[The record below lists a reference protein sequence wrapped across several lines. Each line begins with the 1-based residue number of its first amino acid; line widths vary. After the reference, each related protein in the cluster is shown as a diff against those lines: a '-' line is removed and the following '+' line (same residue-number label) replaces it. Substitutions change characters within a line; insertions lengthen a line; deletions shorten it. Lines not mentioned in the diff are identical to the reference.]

1 MGAEGQFMNR
11 KSDAAKELAN
21 SALEMFQSAGEP
33 AGEAK
38 ARALLSKFDAGLPR
52 AVAIADEAAPM
63 GESVAAAAPVGIT
76 FNAAKAMAKEVAIQ
90 SIGSEDDIDMDSP
103 LMDMG
108 LDSLAAIAF
117 REAIIQESGIN
128 VPTSL
133 VFDYPSLT
141 AIADHLVETS
151 HGG

>member
-1 MGAEGQFMNR
+1 MG
-11 KSDAAKELAN
+11 DIAN
-21 SALEMFQSAGEP
+21 SALEMFQAAGEA

-38 ARALLSKFDAGLPR
+38 ARALLAKFDAGLPR
-52 AVAIADEAAPM
+52 VAISNEVVAA
-63 GESVAAAAPVGIT
+63 ESVGPVAPVGIT

-90 SIGSEDDIDMDSP
+90 SIGSDDDIDMDSP

-108 LDSLAAIAF
+108 LDSLAAISF
-117 REAIIQESGIN
+117 REAIIQESGLN

-151 HGG
+151 